1 MFDDTYKTIAGPS
14 EGVYREKGS
23 KFIALAFPVETEAMV
38 KEHLAEIQ
46 KQYFDARHHC
56 YSYILGPNKD
66 AYRLNDNGEPSGTA
80 GRPIHGQL
88 MSKDLTNTLVVV
100 VRYFGGI
107 KLGVSGLINAYKTA
121 AKEALD
127 AATIIEKT
135 VDEQFDIS
143 FDYSVMNGV
152 MQLLKDPYVNIL
164 CQDYN
169 ENYIIKFRIRRRE
182 ADRIVMAL
190 NKINT
195 VQIRDRSGV
204 LVK

>member
-1 MFDDTYKTIAGPS
+1 MFEDTYKTIAGPS
-14 EGVYREKGS
+14 EGIYREKGS
-23 KFIALAFPVETEAMV
+23 KFIALAFPVQSEAEV
-38 KEHLAEIQ
+38 KEKLAEIQ

-88 MSKDLTNTLVVV
+88 LSKDLTNTLVIV

-121 AKEALD
+121 AKDALD

-135 VDEQFDIS
+135 VDETYKVS
-143 FDYSVMNGV
+143 FDYSVMNSV
-152 MQLLKDPYVNIL
+152 MQLLKDPYVTIL
-164 CQDYN
+164 GQGYEDRYL
-169 ENYIIKFRIRRRE
+169 ITFKIRRRE
-182 ADRIVMAL
+182 ADRIVTAL
-190 NKINT
+190 RKINT
-195 VQIRDRSGV
+195 VTV
-204 LVK
+204 E

>member
-1 MFDDTYKTIAGPS
+1 MFEDTYKTIAGPS
-14 EGVYREKGS
+14 EGIYREKGS
-23 KFIALAFPVETEAMV
+23 KFIALAFPVETEAEV
-38 KEHLAEIQ
+38 KEKLAEIQ

-88 MSKDLTNTLVVV
+88 LSKDLTNTLVIV

-121 AKEALD
+121 AKDALD

-135 VDEQFDIS
+135 VDETYKVS
-143 FDYSVMNGV
+143 FDYSVMNSV
-152 MQLLKDPYVNIL
+152 MQLLKDPYVSIL
-164 CQDYN
+164 GQGYEDRYL
-169 ENYIIKFRIRRRE
+169 ISFKIRRRE
-182 ADRIVMAL
+182 ADRIVIAL
-190 NKINT
+190 KKINT
-195 VQIRDRSGV
+195 VTV
-204 LVK
+204 E

>member
-1 MFDDTYKTIAGPS
+1 MFDDTYKTIAAPS
-14 EGVYREKGS
+14 EGIYREKGS

-38 KEHLAEIQ
+38 KERLAEVQ

-88 MSKDLTNTLVVV
+88 LSKDLTNTLIIV

-121 AKEALD
+121 AKEALE

-135 VDEQFDIS
+135 IDETYNVS
-143 FDYSVMNGV
+143 FDYSVMNSV
-152 MQLLKDPYVNIL
+152 MQLLKDPYVTIL
-164 CQDYN
+164 GQGYN
-169 ENYIIKFRIRRRE
+169 TQYVITFKLRRRE
-182 ADRIVMAL
+182 SDRIVTAL
-190 NKINT
+190 KKINS
-195 VQIRDRSGV
+195 VV
-204 LVK
+204 VK

>member
-1 MFDDTYKTIAGPS
+1 MFDDTYKTIAAPS
-14 EGVYREKGS
+14 EGIYREKGS

-38 KEHLAEIQ
+38 KERLAEVQ

-88 MSKDLTNTLVVV
+88 LSKDLTNTLIIV

-121 AKEALD
+121 AKEALE

-135 VDEQFDIS
+135 IDETYNVS
-143 FDYSVMNGV
+143 FDYSVMNSV
-152 MQLLKDPYVNIL
+152 MQLLKDPYVTIL
-164 CQDYN
+164 GQGYDTQYV
-169 ENYIIKFRIRRRE
+169 ITFKLRRRE
-182 ADRIVMAL
+182 SDRIVTAL
-190 NKINT
+190 KKINS
-195 VQIRDRSGV
+195 VV
-204 LVK
+204 VK

>member
-1 MFDDTYKTIAGPS
+1 MFDDTYKTIAAPS
-14 EGVYREKGS
+14 EGIYREKGS
-23 KFIALAFPVETEAMV
+23 KFIALAFPVESEAMV
-38 KEHLAEIQ
+38 KERLAEVQ

-88 MSKDLTNTLVVV
+88 LSKDLTNTLVIV

-121 AKEALD
+121 AKESLE

-135 VDEQFDIS
+135 IDETYNVS
-143 FDYSVMNGV
+143 FDYSVMNSV
-152 MQLLKDPYVNIL
+152 MQLLKDPYVTIL
-164 CQDYN
+164 GQGYDTQYV
-169 ENYIIKFRIRRRE
+169 ITFKLRRRE
-182 ADRIVMAL
+182 ADRIVTAL
-190 NKINT
+190 KKINS
-195 VQIRDRSGV
+195 VV
-204 LVK
+204 VK

>member
-1 MFDDTYKTIAGPS
+1 MFEDTYKTIAGPS
-14 EGVYREKGS
+14 EGIYREKGS
-23 KFIALAFPVETEAMV
+23 KFIALAYPVETENQV
-38 KEHLAEIQ
+38 KEKLAEVQ

-88 MSKDLTNTLVVV
+88 LSKDLTNTLVIV

-121 AKEALD
+121 AKDALD

-135 VDEQFDIS
+135 VDDSFLIH
-143 FDYSVMNGV
+143 FDYSVMNSV
-152 MQLLKDPYVNIL
+152 MQLLKDPYITIL
-164 CQDYN
+164 GQGYDEKYQLSF
-169 ENYIIKFRIRRRE
+169 KVRRRE
-182 ADRIVMAL
+182 ADRFVTAL
-190 NKINT
+190 KKIDT
-195 VQIRDRSGV
+195 LSIEYI
-204 LVK
+204 

>member
-1 MFDDTYKTIAGPS
+1 MFEDTYKTIAGPS
-14 EGVYREKGS
+14 EGIYREKGS
-23 KFIALAFPVETEAMV
+23 KFIALAFPVETEAEV
-38 KEHLAEIQ
+38 KEKLAEIQ

-88 MSKDLTNTLVVV
+88 LSKDLTNTLVIV

-121 AKEALD
+121 AKDALD

-135 VDEQFDIS
+135 VDETYKVS
-143 FDYSVMNGV
+143 FDYSVMNSV
-152 MQLLKDPYVNIL
+152 MQLLKDPYVSIL
-164 CQDYN
+164 GQGYEDRYL
-169 ENYIIKFRIRRRE
+169 ISFKIRRRE
-182 ADRIVMAL
+182 ADRIVTAL
-190 NKINT
+190 KKINT
-195 VQIRDRSGV
+195 VTV
-204 LVK
+204 E